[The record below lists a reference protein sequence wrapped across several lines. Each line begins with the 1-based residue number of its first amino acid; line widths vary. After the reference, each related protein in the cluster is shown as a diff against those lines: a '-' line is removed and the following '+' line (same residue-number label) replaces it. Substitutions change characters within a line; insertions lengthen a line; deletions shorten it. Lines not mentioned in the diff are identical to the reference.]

1 MRAGAE
7 NTELFYSFFTCQEPR
22 PLSQADLEKALST
35 SRKTSVAAN
44 EYSRMTSRTSFPGE
58 SGDSQVEAAIR
69 ELSKIMGVSHIQVD
83 AQD

>member
-1 MRAGAE
+1 
-7 NTELFYSFFTCQEPR
+7 
-22 PLSQADLEKALST
+22 LSQADLEKALST

-44 EYSRMTSRTSFPGE
+44 EYSRMTSRTSFHGE